1 MSKKSKPG
9 DGTHGQG
16 QKGGAISFAPDVP
29 SRSFVIILIIQA
41 LRNIRR
47 MNRAS

>member
-29 SRSFVIILIIQA
+29 SRSFVILIIQA